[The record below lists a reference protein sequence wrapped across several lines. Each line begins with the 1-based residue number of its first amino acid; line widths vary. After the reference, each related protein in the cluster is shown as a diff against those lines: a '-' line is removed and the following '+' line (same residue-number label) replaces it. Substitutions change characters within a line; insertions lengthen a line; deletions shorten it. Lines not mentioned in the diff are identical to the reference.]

1 MVYVVERP
9 LHLAGRFLSSD
20 VLVAIGKRSY
30 ALYLW
35 SYVLNTWFR
44 DTGSFESFLVVG
56 GSFLAAEISYR
67 FVELPALGYKDRF
80 VPQLPARKEDD
91 VATPTAGY
99 SLVTSSSGVWSSA
112 VRARLTPR
120 RVPWSTAT
128 TSQAQPAR
136 RRRQGRSVGG
146 VERSQRHIGIP
157 RCQTCTPFWIMTP
170 EIVLVVE
177 HGAGIG
183 RRSRGDDVERTPALS
198 KSPMPEGGVIV

>member
-1 MVYVVERP
+1 MAAITFLFLLDPVLLSSSTFNRVYFGTDARCGALFCGALCAFIASRGGWRLLRTARWAPALGVLVVVVIIWSASALHQEGQRGEWNTGLIAASIACALCVVYVVERP

-44 DTGSFESFLVVG
+44 DTGSFESFLVIG

-91 VATPTAGY
+91 VAAPTSGY
-99 SLVTSSSGVWSSA
+99 ELVTSSSGV
-112 VRARLTPR
+112 
-120 RVPWSTAT
+120 
-128 TSQAQPAR
+128 
-136 RRRQGRSVGG
+136 
-146 VERSQRHIGIP
+146 
-157 RCQTCTPFWIMTP
+157 
-170 EIVLVVE
+170 
-177 HGAGIG
+177 
-183 RRSRGDDVERTPALS
+183 
-198 KSPMPEGGVIV
+198 